1 MGQGEATLA
10 EQVQRKSHCPGI
22 SNTYFNIHVKILDS
36 TERIKLRPADLGYS
50 PDSATY
56 LVI

>member
-10 EQVQRKSHCPGI
+10 EQIKRKLHCPGI
-22 SNTYFNIHVKILDS
+22 SNTYFNIHVKVLDS
-36 TERIKLRPADLGYS
+36 TERIKLRPADFGYS
-50 PDSATY
+50 PDSAT